1 MRKLS
6 AFLLPVAA
14 VGALVAS
21 SLAVAGPAAADSWG
35 YGYGRYERHEHFD
48 RARHFDR
55 YDRYDRSDR
64 YRYERRGD
72 WGRRDGGD
80 RYGDHR
86 GR

>member
-6 AFLLPVAA
+6 SFLLPVAA

-21 SLAVAGPAAADSWG
+21 SLAVAGPAAAHD
-35 YGYGRYERHEHFD
+35 YGHGRYERHARFD
-48 RARHFDR
+48 RHHGFDGRHH
-55 YDRYDRSDR
+55 
-64 YRYERRGD
+64 EGRG
-72 WGRRDGGD
+72 WGH